1 MDTHLLT
8 VNEAAEYVRVHPAT
22 VRRWIHG
29 GQLPAARVG
38 ASFRIA
44 ANDLRKVTQPER
56 QPDNGK
62 RPDMVA
68 LMKRARQLLE
78 EEARQGKASTSE
90 EIEEI
95 IKEARRGREDELLKH
110 CR

>member
-1 MDTHLLT
+1 MT

-29 GQLPAARVG
+29 GQLPAAKVG
-38 ASFRIA
+38 AGFRIE
-44 ANDLRKVTQPER
+44 ANELRKLAQPEP
-56 QPDNGK
+56 QPTNVK

-78 EEARQGKASTSE
+78 EEAKEGDVSTSE

-110 CR
+110 CH